1 MQNDRENIYLLVGVR
16 GVLGTSNSVWWLFL
30 STTGSSTT
38 FILLFC
44 IISCN
49 MLNNSSARAHLKAKI
64 PTNINQKGNMAT
76 KFGHKSSGQQWLQ
89 GWIKGQRTS
98 DCWTPGCNWDIC
110 TTPPRLRNCTEERA
124 ENCQTQRKGKEFGME
139 CWLPGTTSYCTLKC
153 TAAVIICIRTE
164 LTRPISIL
172 YAYYMHKDWTY

>member
-1 MQNDRENIYLLVGVR
+1 MFLLKTLKIFIIIALSALKKRTDNHYTHLKSWWFLRRDRLNIHNSKFMNVYYSKYKRENWYLLVGVR

-64 PTNINQKGNMAT
+64 PINIK
-76 KFGHKSSGQQWLQ
+76 
-89 GWIKGQRTS
+89 
-98 DCWTPGCNWDIC
+98 
-110 TTPPRLRNCTEERA
+110 E
-124 ENCQTQRKGKEFGME
+124 KGKMV
-139 CWLPGTTSYCTLKC
+139 
-153 TAAVIICIRTE
+153 AVALNKIQEHLSKNRTV
-164 LTRPISIL
+164 
-172 YAYYMHKDWTY
+172 K